1 MNGNGLC
8 MNQKKK
14 LIEVALPLEAINTAS
29 AREKSIRHGH
39 PSTLHLWWARR
50 PLAAC
55 RAVLFASLVD
65 DPSSRP
71 DLYPTVV
78 QQDKKRHDLFRLIE
92 ELVKWENSNDERVL
106 KAAREE
112 ILLSTDGNPPSVYDP
127 FCGGGSIPLEV
138 QRLGLEPHASDL
150 NPVSVLITKALI
162 ELPPKFAGCPPV
174 NPDARQANV
183 LGSVARESKGVR
195 AKKQVA
201 EVSTRK
207 GAAGLADDIRYY
219 GRLMRDEA
227 HKLIGHLYPK
237 LHVMR
242 AADGTYRHGTPE
254 EKARNKGQELTVIAW
269 LWARTV
275 ASPNPAAKGA
285 HVPLVR
291 SFKLCTKPKRKS
303 WLDPVIDTSDMTYRF
318 HIRSGEGEAH
328 AATVSRHGAICLLTK
343 SPMPLDYIRSEGR
356 AGRIGARLMAI
367 VVEGP
372 NGRAYLPAT
381 EAAEALADSASPHG
395 VPDTDLPTGKLGFR
409 VQNYGMVK
417 HRQLFT
423 SRQLAALTSF
433 QKVVPSVREQARRE
447 CEKQFASKTE
457 ADAYVD
463 AIITYLGL
471 TVSKLANRLSALCF
485 WDPGGEKI
493 QQVFARQAITINW
506 DFVEGNPFSDSSGN
520 FLGQLDYTLEVL
532 RQQSFSTPGYVRQHD
547 AAKPFELITNAVFST
562 DPPYYDNVP
571 YSDLSD
577 FFYVWQRPI
586 LRDIYPELFS
596 SMLTPKV
603 TELVADSFRHGGTEQ
618 AQSFFE
624 QGFRNA
630 FLNMRQVMSTD
641 YPLTVFYAFKQS
653 EAEADEND
661 GSEEVSEKRA
671 STGWETMLEGLLH
684 AGFSIDGTW
693 PIRTELIGN
702 LKRNWN
708 ALASSIVIVCR
719 PRPKDAVVASR
730 NEFLRVLRCELPEA
744 LRHLQKGNIAPVDLA
759 QAAIGPGMAVYT
771 RYAKVLDAEGKP
783 LSVREA
789 LALIN
794 HTLDEA
800 LAEQEGDFDS
810 DSRWALSWFEQFG
823 FGEGEYGV
831 AETLSKAKNTSVA
844 GMVEAGILA
853 AKGGKVRLLRPDEL
867 SANWDP
873 KTDLRLTAWES
884 VHHLV
889 GALEVGGE
897 NAAAELVAKIGSAAE
912 ISRELA
918 YRLYTVCERKK
929 RAQEALS
936 YNGLVQSWPEITR
949 LARDGRA
956 QQSQTQLFDQE

>member
-1 MNGNGLC
+1 MTP
-8 MNQKKK
+8 KKK
-14 LIEVALPLEAINTAS
+14 LIEVALPLDAINAAS

-55 RAVLFASLVD
+55 RALLFASLVD

-71 DLYPTVV
+71 DLYSTVEEEE
-78 QQDKKRHDLFRLIE
+78 KKRQELFRLIE

-106 KAAREE
+106 KAARRE
-112 ILLSTDGNPPSVYDP
+112 ILLSTDGNLPSVYDP
-127 FCGGGSIPLEV
+127 FCGGGSIPLEA
-138 QRLGLEPHASDL
+138 QRLGLEAHASDL

-162 ELPPKFAGCPPV
+162 ELPPKYAGRPPM
-174 NPDARQANV
+174 NPEAQNASV
-183 LGSVARESKGVR
+183 LGSAARGSKGVLT
-195 AKKQVA
+195 KKQV
-201 EVSTRK
+201 VDLSTWK
-207 GAAGLADDIRYY
+207 GAAGLAEDIRYY
-219 GRLMRDEA
+219 GRCMSAEA
-227 HKLIGHLYPK
+227 QKLVGNLYPK
-237 LHVMR
+237 LHVVR
-242 AADGTYRHGTPE
+242 TVNGTYRRATPQE
-254 EKARNKGQELTVIAW
+254 EDENKVQEVTVIAW

-291 SFKLCTKPKRKS
+291 SFKLCTKPKRKC
-303 WLDPVIDTSDMTYRF
+303 WLDPVVNANDMTYRF
-318 HIRSGEGEAH
+318 DIRTGEGEAR
-328 AATVSRHGAICLLTK
+328 AATVSRNGGICLLTG

-356 AGRIGARLMAI
+356 AGRMGARLMAI

-372 NGRAYLPAT
+372 NCRAYLPAT
-381 EAAEALADSASPHG
+381 QADEALAYSANPHG

-433 QKVVPSVREQARRE
+433 QKVIPSVREEARRG
-447 CEKQFASKTE
+447 CEKQFPSKAE

-532 RQQSFSTPGYVRQHD
+532 RQQSFSTPGYVQQHD
-547 AAKPFELITNAVFST
+547 AAQAFEHSANAVFST

-577 FFYVWQRPI
+577 FFYVWLRPI

-603 TELVADSFRHGGTEQ
+603 AELVADSFRHGGAEQ

-624 QGFRNA
+624 KGFRNA
-630 FLNMRQVMSTD
+630 FLNMRQTMSED
-641 YPLTVFYAFKQS
+641 YPLTVFYAFKQ
-653 EAEADEND
+653 AEVGAEEND
-661 GSEEVSEKRA
+661 GNNEVSQNQA
-671 STGWETMLEGLLH
+671 STGWETMLEGLFH

-693 PIRTELIGN
+693 PIRTELTGN

-719 PRPKDAVVASR
+719 PRPQDARIASR
-730 NEFLRVLRCELPEA
+730 SEFLRVLRGELPEA
-744 LRHLQKGNIAPVDLA
+744 LRQLQKGNIAPVDLA

-771 RYAKVLDAEGKP
+771 RFAKVLDAQGKP
-783 LSVREA
+783 LSVRQA

-794 HTLDEA
+794 QTLDEV

-810 DSRWALSWFEQFG
+810 DSRWALAWFEQSG
-823 FGEGEYGV
+823 FGDGAFGV
-831 AETLSKAKNTSVA
+831 AETLSKAKNTSVD

-853 AKGGKVRLLRPDEL
+853 SKGGKVRLLKPSEL
-867 SANWDP
+867 SPDWDP
-873 KTDLRLTAWES
+873 DIDLRFTVWES

-889 GALEVGGE
+889 RALEAGGE
-897 NAAAELVAKIGSAAE
+897 NAAAQLVANIGSKAE
-912 ISRELA
+912 IARELA

-929 RAQEALS
+929 RSQEALS

-949 LARDGRA
+949 LAR
-956 QQSQTQLFDQE
+956 QSGKPRQSQLFDQE